1 MITTKSLKSYF
12 KTLLFQDTLTS
23 LRHKRVWDVSGVK
36 YYMQGL
42 LASEAIA
49 FGIGYHWYPGLIVFF
64 TLALSGMWKLWGS
77 TKPPYSLDM

>member
-1 MITTKSLKSYF
+1 MITQCSKSYF
-12 KTLLFQDTLTS
+12 KTLLSPDTLTS
-23 LRHKRVWDVSGVK
+23 LRHKRTWDVPGVK
-36 YYMQGL
+36 SYMQGL
-42 LASEAIA
+42 LATAAIT

>member
-42 LASEAIA
+42 LPLRLSLLGLDTT
-49 FGIGYHWYPGLIVFF
+49 GIR
-64 TLALSGMWKLWGS
+64 A
-77 TKPPYSLDM
+77 